1 MLKTKSDFEEANIIC
16 QSIIDKYDIFSDMP
30 LWLEEHKSLF
40 NQINIQPKG
49 RMAIANANYEG
60 IRYEYISKF
69 HSLYEKTDY
78 EWNILDHMPHDIAIM
93 YFFEQMNAFMLG
105 HYLTEEYYMGKD
117 QPDFFYSIGNAF
129 QELQNRG
136 NTKLIAQEMYCP
148 SLDKMEY
155 YFMGNKENSFLH
167 LIFKIENKKVI
178 DLIECSDLKS
188 NLSIE
193 INPEKQV
200 FLDTELPSF

>member
-16 QSIIDKYDIFSDMP
+16 QSIIDKFDIFSDIP
-30 LWLEEHKSLF
+30 LWLVEHKSLF

-60 IRYEYISKF
+60 IRYVYISKF

-188 NLSIE
+188 NFPIE
-193 INPEKQV
+193 INSEKQV
-200 FLDTELPSF
+200 FLDTELPPF

>member
-49 RMAIANANYEG
+49 LPGIANSNFEG
-60 IRYEYISKF
+60 IKYEYISKF

-78 EWNILDHMPHDIAIM
+78 EWNILDHIPHDLAIM

-136 NTKLIAQEMYCP
+136 NTKLIAQEMYCH
-148 SLDKMEY
+148 SLDK
-155 YFMGNKENSFLH
+155 
-167 LIFKIENKKVI
+167 I
-178 DLIECSDLKS
+178 
-188 NLSIE
+188 
-193 INPEKQV
+193 
-200 FLDTELPSF
+200 

>member
-1 MLKTKSDFEEANIIC
+1 MLKTKNEFEEANEIC
-16 QSIIDKYDIFSDMP
+16 QSIIDKFDIFSDIP
-30 LWLEEHKSLF
+30 LWLVEHKSIF

-78 EWNILDHMPHDIAIM
+78 EWNILNHMSHDIAIM

-105 HYLTEEYYMGKD
+105 HYLTEECYMGKD
-117 QPDFFYSIGNAF
+117 QPDFFYSIGNVF

-155 YFMGNKENSFLH
+155 YFMGNKENSYLH
-167 LIFKIENKKVI
+167 LIFKLENKKVI
-178 DLIECSDLKS
+178 DLIECRELKS
-188 NLSIE
+188 NLPID
-193 INPEKQV
+193 IDPEKQL
-200 FLDTELPSF
+200 FLDTELPPF

>member
-1 MLKTKSDFEEANIIC
+1 MLKTKGEFEETNIIC
-16 QSIIDKYDIFSDMP
+16 QSILDNYDIFSDML
-30 LWLEEHKSLF
+30 LWLGKHQSLF

-60 IRYEYISKF
+60 IIYEHIAKF
-69 HSLYEKTDY
+69 HSLYEKTEY

-117 QPDFFYSIGNAF
+117 RPDFFYSIGNAF

-148 SLDKMEY
+148 SYNQMEY
-155 YFMGNKENSFLH
+155 YFMGNRENSYLH

-178 DLIECSDLKS
+178 DLIECGDLKS
-188 NLSIE
+188 NLPIE

-200 FLDTELPSF
+200 FLI